1 MVWGSDFKP
10 HLCIIYYLFAAFLS
24 YILHESQYCMSLYCV
39 FLTVII
45 LCCCVAV
52 LLQSLD
58 YIDYDTREVT
68 FNKVVPQA
76 YQVCT
81 TLYYTVTLY
90 MHYTVYDVLHYAVY
104 LCCTVV

>member
-1 MVWGSDFKP
+1 M
-10 HLCIIYYLFAAFLS
+10 YYLLFVYSISFL
-24 YILHESQYCMSLYCV
+24 YIAIYCMKVNTVCHYTVCFSLLLLYYGV
-39 FLTVII
+39 
-45 LCCCVAV
+45 V

-90 MHYTVYDVLHYAVY
+90 MHYTVL
-104 LCCTVV
+104 